1 VQDFPKMLLFYL
13 NPACI
18 YGTMKERYSNSKK
31 ILLKITLMG
40 IDYVLPDNN
49 WEDSKKTK
57 KDLF

>member
-1 VQDFPKMLLFYL
+1 MLLFYL

-18 YGTMKERYSNSKK
+18 YGTMEERYASSKK

>member
-1 VQDFPKMLLFYL
+1 MLLFYL

-18 YGTMKERYSNSKK
+18 YGTMKERYSSSKK

-49 WEDSKKTK
+49 WEDSKKQK
-57 KDLF
+57 KTCFN